1 MGSSSLIM
9 SKFSYKKIISN
20 KPYIV
25 AEIGSNHN
33 GDIELCKRIIDSAKK
48 NGANCIKL
56 QTFTDKS
63 IFSEKNYKDNFF
75 IADDYRQRK
84 DTNLRKI
91 VKKYSLN
98 KKQIK
103 NIKSY
108 CKKMN
113 IDFSAT
119 PFSKQEV
126 DFLCKLKVNF
136 IKVASMD
143 LNNYEFIK
151 YIAKKNRPIVLS
163 VGMGNLSEI
172 DEAIRAIESQN
183 NFKIIILYCV
193 SIYPPKNSDFNLKN
207 IITLRKNYNYP
218 VGFSD
223 HSIGSELSLA
233 AVALGACFIEKHFTI
248 DKDMEGWDHKISSN
262 PVELKE
268 ITSGSKKIF
277 DALGSNRIQRVETKK
292 RIEAF
297 RRSIVAR
304 KIIKKGQ
311 IIKKNMLDFK
321 RPGTGLE
328 PSNIN
333 RIIGKRVKRNIQF
346 DEILKEED
354 F

>member
-1 MGSSSLIM
+1 MSL
-9 SKFSYKKIISN
+9 KFSYKKLKER

-25 AEIGSNHN
+25 SEIGSNHN
-33 GDIELCKRIIDSAKK
+33 GDINLCKRIIDSAKK
-48 NGANCIKL
+48 NGADCIKL

-63 IFSEKNYKDNFF
+63 IFSEKNYKDNYF
-75 IADDYRQRK
+75 IADDYRKRK

-98 KKQIK
+98 NKQIK
-103 NIKSY
+103 IIKSY
-108 CKKMN
+108 CKRIN

-119 PFSKQEV
+119 PFSNKEV
-126 DFLCKLKVNF
+126 DFLHKLNVNF
-136 IKVASMD
+136 IKIASMD

-151 YIAKKNRPIVLS
+151 HIAKKKLPVVLS

-172 DEAIRAIESQN
+172 DEAIRTIESQN

-207 IITLRKNYNYP
+207 IITLKKNYNYP

-223 HSIGSELSLA
+223 HSIGTDLSLA

-248 DKDMEGWDHKISSN
+248 DKNMEGWDHKISSN
-262 PVELKE
+262 PNELKI
-268 ITSGSKKIF
+268 ITSGSKNIHE
-277 DALGSNRIQRVETKK
+277 ALGSYRINRVEDHY
-292 RIEAF
+292 RLEAF
-297 RRSIVAR
+297 RRSIVAKK
-304 KIIKKGQ
+304 KINKGQ
-311 IIKKNMLDFK
+311 VIKRNMLDFK
-321 RPGTGLE
+321 RPGTGLS
-328 PSNIN
+328 PKNIN
-333 RIIGKRVKRNIQF
+333 RIIGKKIKRTIEF

>member
-1 MGSSSLIM
+1 ML
-9 SKFSYKKIISN
+9 SKFSYKKLQN
-20 KPYIV
+20 RKPYIV

-33 GDIELCKRIIDSAKK
+33 GDINLCKRIIDSAKK
-48 NGANCIKL
+48 NGADCIKL

-63 IFSEKNYKDNFF
+63 IFSEKNYNDNYF
-75 IADDYRQRK
+75 IADDYRKRK

-98 KKQIK
+98 NKQIK
-103 NIKSY
+103 IIKTY
-108 CKKMN
+108 CKRIN

-119 PFSKQEV
+119 PFSNKEV
-126 DFLCKLKVNF
+126 DFLHKLNVNF
-136 IKVASMD
+136 IKIASMD
-143 LNNYEFIK
+143 LNNYELIK
-151 YIAKKNRPIVLS
+151 HIAKKKLPIVLS

-172 DEAIRAIESQN
+172 DEAIRVIESQN

-207 IITLRKNYNYP
+207 IITLKKNYNYP

-223 HSIGSELSLA
+223 HSIGTDLSLA
-233 AVALGACFIEKHFTI
+233 AVALGACFIEKHFTF
-248 DKDMEGWDHKISSN
+248 DKKMEGWDHKISSD
-262 PVELKE
+262 PKELKV
-268 ITSGSKKIF
+268 ITSGSKNIHE
-277 DALGSNRIQRVETKK
+277 ALGSYRINRVENID

-304 KIIKKGQ
+304 KKIKKGQ
-311 IIKKNMLDFK
+311 VIKKNMLDFK
-321 RPGTGLE
+321 RPGTGLS
-328 PSNIN
+328 PRNIN
-333 RIIGKRVKRNIQF
+333 RIIGKKIKRTIKF